1 MGSAS
6 VTELVLAADTKMKIC
21 VLLPLLAVLL
31 TMLPHTEAGV
41 SRGRNGRRQKT
52 SNRRGRLGKI
62 QARRGRQDEDAP
74 EDDVNDLEAASA
86 DEGSGEALPN
96 GCDPNTNIGGF
107 LVFKGVKI
115 WCGTK
120 GVTDFGPYGG
130 LPVEGSGEEASEDVP
145 EEVPEE
151 GVEARRARRARKGRK
166 GRRQGRRNGRKGKAA
181 RAGRGRTAVRR
192 G

>member
-1 MGSAS
+1 MGC
-6 VTELVLAADTKMKIC
+6 AADTKMKIC
-21 VLLPLLAVLL
+21 VLLLLLAVILM
-31 TMLPHTEAGV
+31 MLPDTEAGV
-41 SRGRNGRRQKT
+41 SRGRNARRRQKT
-52 SNRRGRLGKI
+52 PARRGGRLGRI
-62 QARRGRQDEDAP
+62 QASRRGRQDEDAP
-74 EDDVNDLEAASA
+74 EDDVNDLEAAAA

-130 LPVEGSGEEASEDVP
+130 LPVEG
-145 EEVPEE
+145 PEE

-166 GRRQGRRNGRKGKAA
+166 GRRQGRRNGRKG
-181 RAGRGRTAVRR
+181 
-192 G
+192 

>member
-1 MGSAS
+1 MGSTLLA
-6 VTELVLAADTKMKIC
+6 ELVCAADTKMKIC
-21 VLLPLLAVLL
+21 VLLPLLAVILM
-31 TMLPHTEAGV
+31 MLPDTEAGV
-41 SRGRNGRRQKT
+41 SRGRNARRRQKT
-52 SNRRGRLGKI
+52 PARRGGRLGRL
-62 QARRGRQDEDAP
+62 QASRRGRQDEDAP
-74 EDDVNDLEAASA
+74 EEDVNDLEAAAA

-151 GVEARRARRARKGRK
+151 GAEARRARRGRK

-181 RAGRGRTAVRR
+181 RGGRGRTAVRR